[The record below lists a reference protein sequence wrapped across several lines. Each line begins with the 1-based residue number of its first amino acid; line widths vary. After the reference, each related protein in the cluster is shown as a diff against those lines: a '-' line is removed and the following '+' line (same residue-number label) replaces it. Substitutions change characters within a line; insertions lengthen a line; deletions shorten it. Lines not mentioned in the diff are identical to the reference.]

1 LLSNPEIDMEPLT
14 IGQVARR
21 AEVGVQT
28 IRYYEREGLLPE
40 PARRPSGYREYPEG
54 TVRRLLFIRRAKE
67 LGFSL
72 REIRELLALRVDP
85 GCTCGEVKTRA
96 LAKVAD
102 VERKIADL
110 RRIRGALLD
119 LADACPG
126 GDASNDCPILERL
139 EGTQEMETAPEEQT
153 R

>member
-1 LLSNPEIDMEPLT
+1 MVQEITLQTLT

-21 AEVGVQT
+21 AGLGVQT
-28 IRYYEREGLLPE
+28 IRYYEREGLLPP

-85 GCTCGEVKTRA
+85 GCTCGEVKARA
-96 LAKVAD
+96 LAKVTD
-102 VERKIADL
+102 VERKITAL
-110 RRIRGALLD
+110 RRIRSALLD
-119 LADACPG
+119 LAEACPG
-126 GDASNDCPILERL
+126 GETTGDCPILEAL
-139 EGTQEMETAPEEQT
+139 DGTT
-153 R
+153 RRTP

>member
-1 LLSNPEIDMEPLT
+1 MAQEIILQTLT

-21 AEVGVQT
+21 AGLGVQT
-28 IRYYEREGLLPE
+28 IRYYEREGLLPK

-54 TVRRLLFIRRAKE
+54 VVRRLLFIRRAKE

-96 LAKVAD
+96 LAKVTD
-102 VERKIADL
+102 VERKIAAL

-126 GDASNDCPILERL
+126 GEATGDCPILEALDSTPEREPVL
-139 EGTQEMETAPEEQT
+139 EGEA

>member
-1 LLSNPEIDMEPLT
+1 MESFT

-40 PARRPSGYREYPEG
+40 PARRPSGYRVYPEG
-54 TVRRLLFIRRAKE
+54 VVRRLLFIRRAKE

-72 REIRELLALRVDP
+72 REIKELLALRVDP
-85 GCTCGEVKTRA
+85 GCTCGEIKARA
-96 LAKVAD
+96 LAKVDD
-102 VERKIADL
+102 VDRKIASL
-110 RRIRGALLD
+110 QCIRGALLD

-126 GDASNDCPILERL
+126 GNATTDCPILDAL
-139 EGTQEMETAPEEQT
+139 DGTKGEHHAEAN

>member
-1 LLSNPEIDMEPLT
+1 MESLT

-28 IRYYEREGLLPE
+28 VRYYEREGLLPE
-40 PARRPSGYREYPEG
+40 PARRPSGYREYPAG
-54 TVRRLLFIRRAKE
+54 MVRRLLFIRRAKE

-72 REIRELLALRVDP
+72 REIKELLALRVDP
-85 GCTCGEVKTRA
+85 GCTCGEIKNTA

-102 VERKIADL
+102 VDRKIASL
-110 RRIRGALLD
+110 HRIRGALLD

-126 GDASNDCPILERL
+126 DGPTSDCPILDALDGTERR
-139 EGTQEMETAPEEQT
+139 TP
-153 R
+153 

>member
-1 LLSNPEIDMEPLT
+1 MAQEITLQTLT

-21 AEVGVQT
+21 AGLGVQT
-28 IRYYEREGLLPE
+28 IRYYEREGLLPP

-54 TVRRLLFIRRAKE
+54 VVRRLLFIRRAKE

-96 LAKVAD
+96 LAKVTD
-102 VERKIADL
+102 VERKIAAL

-126 GDASNDCPILERL
+126 GDATADCPILDALDAGE
-139 EGTQEMETAPEEQT
+139 EMETLVTEPA

>member
-1 LLSNPEIDMEPLT
+1 MAQEITLQTLT

-21 AEVGVQT
+21 AGLGVQT
-28 IRYYEREGLLPE
+28 IRYYEREGLLPP

-54 TVRRLLFIRRAKE
+54 VVRRLLFIRRAKE

-72 REIRELLALRVDP
+72 REIKELLALRVDP
-85 GCTCGEVKTRA
+85 GCTCGEVKARA
-96 LAKVAD
+96 LAKVTD
-102 VERKIADL
+102 VERKIAAL

-119 LADACPG
+119 LAEACPG
-126 GDASNDCPILERL
+126 GEATGDCPILAALDGGE
-139 EGTQEMETAPEEQT
+139 EMETLVTEPA